1 MAHVGLRPQTIALAV
16 VVAALVAIA
25 VLLFRPLV
33 ADAISDDYCGYAI
46 YAANSC
52 YQGGGYQGWDY
63 NQASHPGGATTLC
76 AYDWTGSYY
85 RAGSGCADGVTLF
98 ANCSMLGSP

>member
-1 MAHVGLRPQTIALAV
+1 MAHVGLRLQTIALAV

-33 ADAISDDYCGYAI
+33 ADAISDDYCGYGI

-52 YQGGGYQGWDY
+52 YQGGGYQG
-63 NQASHPGGATTLC
+63 
-76 AYDWTGSYY
+76 
-85 RAGSGCADGVTLF
+85 
-98 ANCSMLGSP
+98 